1 MAERFQAVLDDTRKH
16 VHELIVAASSPAST
30 PQRAEALAFR
40 VLAGYV
46 IGLRR
51 LRYGR
56 ATLDEAVATVIEH
69 TLD

>member
-1 MAERFQAVLDDTRKH
+1 
-16 VHELIVAASSPAST
+16 
-30 PQRAEALAFR
+30 
-40 VLAGYV
+40 V